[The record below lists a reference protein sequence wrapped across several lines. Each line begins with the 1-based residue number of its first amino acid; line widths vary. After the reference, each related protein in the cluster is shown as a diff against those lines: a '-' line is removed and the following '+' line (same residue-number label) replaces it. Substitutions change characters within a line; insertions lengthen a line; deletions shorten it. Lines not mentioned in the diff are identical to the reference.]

1 MKDIYVYDNSNV
13 LKNKL
18 GIQDESL
25 FKDAEADYVSFRL
38 KTVAKSPLAG
48 NYDFAHLLKMHYYIF
63 QDLFEWAGQPR
74 VLNIYKEE
82 PVLGG
87 LSIDYSEYKNIEM
100 DAERILDRM
109 RTIQWR
115 GLDIYQSAV
124 AFSDVLA
131 KLWKVHPFREGNTRT
146 TITFCCQFADEIGL
160 APNRSLFEDNAHYV
174 RTALVAYNAIWCDI
188 GDRSKPEYL
197 IRIVEDSFKH

>member
-82 PVLGG
+82 PVLGRLLAG
-87 LSIDYSEYKNIEM
+87 
-100 DAERILDRM
+100 
-109 RTIQWR
+109 
-115 GLDIYQSAV
+115 
-124 AFSDVLA
+124 VLC
-131 KLWKVHPFREGNTRT
+131 F
-146 TITFCCQFADEIGL
+146 I
-160 APNRSLFEDNAHYV
+160 
-174 RTALVAYNAIWCDI
+174 
-188 GDRSKPEYL
+188 
-197 IRIVEDSFKH
+197 